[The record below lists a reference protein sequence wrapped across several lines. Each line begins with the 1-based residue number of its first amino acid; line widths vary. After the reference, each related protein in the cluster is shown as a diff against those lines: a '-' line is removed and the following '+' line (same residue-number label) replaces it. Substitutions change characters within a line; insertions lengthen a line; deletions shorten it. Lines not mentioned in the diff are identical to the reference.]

1 MKGKVKT
8 LSKKRG
14 FGFIRNENGED
25 VYFHRSNLE
34 STSFSNLSE
43 GNSVEFTLEKG
54 QKGLRATEIKIIKY
68 GEKNE
73 ELTRSALEKLKNF
86 FNR

>member
-14 FGFIRNENGED
+14 FGFISNENGED
-25 VYFHRSNLE
+25 VFFHCSNLE
-34 STSFSNLSE
+34 STSFRNLSE

-54 QKGLRATEIKIIKY
+54 QKGLRATEIKIVKY
-68 GEKNE
+68 VEKNE
-73 ELTRSALEKLKNF
+73 ELTSSTLEKLKTF